1 MACLYYKPLVWS
13 GTDTL
18 MRIREA
24 NRPPDEKITP
34 EAFCRISRAVKS
46 RKHCRTTPPRRATD
60 QPIEPMP
67 GELEAVRSMVDEIEK
82 MLAGLFGP
90 AYDRGPVAMAAR
102 AKAAELVEAHLD
114 DVVEN
119 WARAME
125 QSFEESKTLDRPG
138 LANAL
143 IRFLAHLR
151 NPDDLTTFVYLRR
164 HCQEGMLARAKPSQ
178 FNIFHIALKQV
189 ILNLVRAKMR
199 GRAHGTGARRRGR
212 VHRRAPP

>member
-1 MACLYYKPLVWS
+1 
-13 GTDTL
+13 

-24 NRPPDEKITP
+24 NRSEGGKITP
-34 EAFCRISRAVKS
+34 ESFCRISRAVKS
-46 RKHCRTTPPRRATD
+46 RKQCETAPPRQATD
-60 QPIEPMP
+60 PPIEPMP
-67 GELEAVRSMVDEIEK
+67 GELEAVRTMLSEIEK

-90 AYDRGPVAMAAR
+90 AYDRAPLAMAAR
-102 AKAAELVEAHLD
+102 GKAAELVEAHFD

-125 QSFEESKTLDRPG
+125 QSFEETKTLNRQG
-138 LANAL
+138 LANSL
-143 IRFLAHLR
+143 VRFLAHLR

-189 ILNLVRAKMR
+189 
-199 GRAHGTGARRRGR
+199 
-212 VHRRAPP
+212 